1 MPPLRRGEETAGAPI
16 NASTSQCIIHHSLH
30 RCLSVSH
37 YLPLREYMAHWKPTT
52 PWHHRQYHHHHHHKH
67 HHAAHSPPSAL
78 DGTPTLPTSLP
89 PYLPT
94 SLPPYLHSIPHPPH
108 LSLCGAFQTR
118 TKPTLRTISRG
129 GRRRRRAHSVGV
141 DAIRRR
147 DIASPE
153 RRGRCRRGSR
163 VVGHWSLCSLHAL
176 RAPLQVGGR
185 GRGSRRARR

>member
-52 PWHHRQYHHHHHHKH
+52 PWHHRQYHHRHHHKH

-94 SLPPYLHSIPHPPH
+94 SLPPLHTTPSAPQPLRGFSDQNQAHAPHHRPG
-108 LSLCGAFQTR
+108 GAEAQAR
-118 TKPTLRTISRG
+118 PQRG
-129 GRRRRRAHSVGV
+129 GRCHQEAGHSLPRAAGQVQTRVAG
-141 DAIRRR
+141 
-147 DIASPE
+147 
-153 RRGRCRRGSR
+153 RG
-163 VVGHWSLCSLHAL
+163 AL
-176 RAPLQVGGR
+176 EPVQPACLARAAAGGR
-185 GRGSRRARR
+185 SR